1 MNEFSLR
8 KFRKYRYVQRI
19 KSLVILFSGYNCYK
33 YIDDSHIDEKCS
45 TGQYFIY
52 MTTIILSTIFFL

>member
-8 KFRKYRYVQRI
+8 KFRKYGYVQRI
-19 KSLVILFSGYNCYK
+19 KSLVILFSRYNCYK
-33 YIDDSHIDEKCS
+33 YIDISHIFEKGS

-52 MTTIILSTIFFL
+52 MTTIILSAIFFL